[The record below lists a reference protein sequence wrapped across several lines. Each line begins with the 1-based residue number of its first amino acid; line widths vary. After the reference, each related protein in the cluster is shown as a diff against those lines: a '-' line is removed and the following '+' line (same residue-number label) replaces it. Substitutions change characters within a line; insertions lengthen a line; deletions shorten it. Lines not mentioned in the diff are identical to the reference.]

1 MVNNALGHRLG
12 QIHSVESQRDDEDRV
27 CLGSQ
32 WQPHGVYAPSTL
44 RRGEASTARI
54 LRGKKVPTKTGGSTS
69 RKLTKSS
76 SHASMLP
83 TANVRDNMHEWGP
96 WRCYSWG
103 VCTTDGNYD
112 GCDARNLCCNSHAV
126 RSFFNNAIDSVK
138 QPLRGKFQAAR
149 HKTRPWCYWA
159 SRLPA
164 RLATRSRATLAQTSE
179 HDQRVQRSLRRPQ

>member
-83 TANVRDNMHEWGP
+83 TANVATT
-96 WRCYSWG
+96 
-103 VCTTDGNYD
+103 CTSG
-112 GCDARNLCCNSHAV
+112 G
-126 RSFFNNAIDSVK
+126 
-138 QPLRGKFQAAR
+138 RGA
-149 HKTRPWCYWA
+149 
-159 SRLPA
+159 
-164 RLATRSRATLAQTSE
+164 ATRGASAQLMATTMAATQGICAATAT
-179 HDQRVQRSLRRPQ
+179 R